1 VRASICK
8 TAEEWEREAA
18 GSEHMAGVL
27 GR

>member
-1 VRASICK
+1 MRASICK